1 MKKIE
6 LQPNF
11 QLGILLAMGIII
23 STIIIS
29 IVAYSIKNSD
39 NYIYTTGSAKI
50 NVVSDTGK
58 ISYQISRIISQSEI
72 SNGYIL
78 LAKDKQ
84 IVQQFLKDNNIKDNN
99 INISAVNIYEIFNQ
113 NQEIEKKYTISQNI
127 IVNLDDVNKI
137 KDLGD
142 KVSLIANKGVFIS
155 VNSLEYYYSKLK
167 DVRVSLLSDAILDA
181 KNRAEEIV
189 KISGNRIGKLKSAT
203 NGVVQVLAKDSNEV
217 SDYGSYDTSTIEKT
231 IQVSVKANFLLN

>member
-1 MKKIE
+1 ATNIFE
-6 LQPNF
+6 
-11 QLGILLAMGIII
+11 
-23 STIIIS
+23 
-29 IVAYSIKNSD
+29 
-39 NYIYTTGSAKI
+39 IY
-50 NVVSDTGK
+50 NQ
-58 ISYQISRIISQSEI
+58 YQT
-72 SNGYIL
+72 
-78 LAKDKQ
+78 A
-84 IVQQFLKDNNIKDNN
+84 
-99 INISAVNIYEIFNQ
+99 
-113 NQEIEKKYTISQNI
+113 EKKYTISQNI

-189 KISGNRIGKLKSAT
+189 KISDNRIGKLKNAT